1 MTTDAKGQ
9 KKHARSRDRGR
20 VPYRFTARQVLKM
33 VEAGI
38 IKEDVE
44 LWDGVIYKMTKG
56 ELHNFL
62 VGQAG
67 DLLKPIIPPGFHL
80 REEKSSAYSDDSLP
94 EPDLAVARGK
104 RGDYLPDVCPLAQM
118 VLLVEVSHSTL
129 HADEGEKLRRYVEV
143 GVPVYWIVY
152 AKRREV
158 RVHGQPQGSG
168 KDAVYLKA
176 TTYKKGDDFPV
187 VIDGEEVG
195 RIAVADIFPPEK
207 AS

>member
-9 KKHARSRDRGR
+9 KKRSRTRDRGR
-20 VPYRFTARQVLKM
+20 VPYRFTAKQVLKM
-33 VEAGI
+33 VETGI

-44 LWDGVIYKMTKG
+44 LWDGILYKMTKG

-67 DLLKPIIPPGFHL
+67 DLLKPLISPGFHL
-80 REEKSSAYSDDSLP
+80 REEKSSAFGADSLP

-104 RGDYLPDVCPLAQM
+104 RSDYLPDVCPLLQM
-118 VLLVEVSHSTL
+118 VLLVEVSHSTH
-129 HADEGEKLRRYVEV
+129 HADEGEKLRRYAEV
-143 GVPVYWIVY
+143 GVPVYWIVF
-152 AKRREV
+152 ASRREV

-168 KDAVYLKA
+168 MDALYLKA
-176 TTYKKGDDFPV
+176 ATYKKGDDFPV
-187 VIDGEEVG
+187 VIDGQEVG

-207 AS
+207 ES